1 MSERSQTLK
10 ELRERLQRK
19 LAEGIPDAPSK
30 AEIARREYEE
40 AKRANCEAFELIP
53 GRGGRVGKRWRPF
66 VDKTSSYRQVDQTA
80 FDVEW
85 EIRRQVADA
94 ARRARMLTDPLN
106 LYGGPEETIDGVVRR
121 QDETR

>member
-1 MSERSQTLK
+1 MSERSQTLR

-40 AKRANCEAFELIP
+40 AKRANCEVLELIP
-53 GRGGRVGKRWRPF
+53 GKGGRVGKRWQPY

-80 FDVEW
+80 LDEAW
-85 EIRRQVADA
+85 ELQRRVAEA
-94 ARRARMLTDPLN
+94 ARRARMRADPLN
-106 LYGGPEETIDGVVRR
+106 LYGGGEETIDDIVRR